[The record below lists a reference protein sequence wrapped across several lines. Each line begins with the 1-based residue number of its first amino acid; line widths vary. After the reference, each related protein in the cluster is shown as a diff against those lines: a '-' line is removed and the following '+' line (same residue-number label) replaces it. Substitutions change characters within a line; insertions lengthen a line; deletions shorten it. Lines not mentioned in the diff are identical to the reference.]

1 MPVGYV
7 RGLGRSDGGVRES
20 AARDHVSFWEGQ
32 ARLLDWR
39 APWDRALR
47 WEPPRA
53 RWFEGGRI
61 NACYNAL
68 DRHPDKS
75 KAAILWE
82 AEDGASRSLS
92 YSDLL
97 SETERVAGALSSMGV
112 SKGDRV
118 AIYLP
123 MVPELPISMLACARI
138 GAVHTVVFSGF
149 SAAALG
155 QRLQDSGAKALI
167 TADGM
172 YRRGKAIALKPAA
185 DEASSGLPVE
195 RTVVV
200 RRTGQKTRMGP
211 RDLWWDE
218 LEGRAPAVPVESS
231 HPLFILYTS
240 GTTGKPKGVLH
251 GTGGYLTHV
260 HSTFRWAFDIRD
272 GDVYWCTADIG
283 WVTGHS
289 YVVYGPLMCGAT
301 QVIYEGAP
309 DHPDPERPW
318 QIASKHGA
326 TILYTTPTALRML
339 MRRGDPPARF
349 DLSRLRL
356 LGTVGEPINP
366 EVWRW
371 YHDSVGGRRCPVI
384 DTWWQT
390 ETGGMMASAL
400 PGIEESDPKPG
411 SAGFP
416 VPGVALSVLDGDGA
430 EAAPGQRGYLTVDG
444 PWPGM
449 MLTVWGDEERYEKY
463 WSKYPGRYYAGDY
476 AVRDGDGHLWMLGR
490 ADDVLK
496 VSGHRLGTAEL
507 ESALVSHP
515 GVAEAAVC
523 GVPDEVRG
531 EAIAAFAVLRE
542 GATCSRDEL
551 VSWVREKMG
560 AVAAPSRMHIVP
572 RLPKTR
578 SGKIMRRLLR
588 DLAEGRG
595 VGDTSTIEDPGAV
608 SDVRAAI
615 GRDMT

>member
-1 MPVGYV
+1 MGYV
-7 RGLGRSDGGVRES
+7 RGLGRSGGGVRELAGRDS
-20 AARDHVSFWEGQ
+20 ASFWEGQ
-32 ARLLDWR
+32 ARLLDWH

-47 WEPPRA
+47 WDPPRA

-68 DRHPDKS
+68 DRHADKS
-75 KAAILWE
+75 KTAILWE
-82 AEDGASRSLS
+82 AEDGSSRSFS

-123 MVPELPISMLACARI
+123 MVPELPVSMLACARI
-138 GAVHTVVFSGF
+138 GAVHAVVFSGF
-149 SAAALG
+149 GAAALR
-155 QRLQDSGAKALI
+155 QRLEDSGARALI

-172 YRRGKAIALKPAA
+172 YRRGRAIPLKPVA
-185 DEASSGLPVE
+185 DEAARGLPVE
-195 RTVVV
+195 STVVV
-200 RRTGQKTRMGP
+200 RRTGQQTRMGP

-218 LEGRAPAVPVESS
+218 LEGRSPALPVESS

-240 GTTGKPKGVLH
+240 GTTGKPKGILH

-272 GDVYWCTADIG
+272 EDVYWCTADIG

-289 YVVYGPLMCGAT
+289 YAVYGPLMCGAT

-309 DHPDPERPW
+309 DHPTPERPW
-318 QIASKHGA
+318 QIASKRGA

-339 MRRGDPPARF
+339 MRRGDPPSGC

-390 ETGGMMASAL
+390 ETGGMMVSAL
-400 PGIEESDPKPG
+400 PGIEDADPKPG

-416 VPGVALSVLDGDGA
+416 VPGVRLSVLDGDGA
-430 EAAPGQRGYLTVDG
+430 EAGPGERGYLTIDG

-449 MLTVWGDEERYEKY
+449 MLTVWGDEERYEQY

-476 AVRDGDGHLWMLGR
+476 AVRDQDGYLWVLGR

-542 GATCSRDEL
+542 GASCTGEEL
-551 VSWVREKMG
+551 VEWVRQKMG

-588 DLAEGRG
+588 DLAEGREA
-595 VGDTSTIEDPGAV
+595 GDTSTIEDPGAV

-615 GRDMT
+615 KGRDRA

>member
-7 RGLGRSDGGVRES
+7 RGPGRSDGGVRES

-155 QRLQDSGAKALI
+155 QRLQDSGARALI

-195 RTVVV
+195 HTVVV
-200 RRTGQKTRMGP
+200 RRTGQKTCMGP

-218 LEGRAPAVPVESS
+218 LEGSAPAVPVESS

-260 HSTFRWAFDIRD
+260 NSTFRWAFDVRD

-289 YVVYGPLMCGAT
+289 YVVYGPLMSGAT

-309 DHPDPERPW
+309 DHPGPERPW
-318 QIASKHGA
+318 QIATKHGA

-390 ETGGMMASAL
+390 ETGGMMVSAL
-400 PGIEESDPKPG
+400 PGMEESEPKPG

-430 EAAPGQRGYLTVDG
+430 EAAPGRRGYLTVDG

-449 MLTVWGDEERYEKY
+449 MLTVWGDEERYEQY

-542 GATCSRDEL
+542 GATCGRDEL

-588 DLAEGRG
+588 DLAEGRD

-615 GRDMT
+615 GRDIT

>member
-1 MPVGYV
+1 MGYV
-7 RGLGRSDGGVRES
+7 RGLGRSDARIRES
-20 AARDHVSFWEGQ
+20 ADRDPVSFWEGQ
-32 ARLLDWR
+32 ARLLDWHT
-39 APWDRALR
+39 PWKEPLA

-75 KAAILWE
+75 KTAILWE
-82 AEDGASRSLS
+82 AEDGSSRAVS
-92 YSDLL
+92 YAQLL
-97 SETERVAGALSSMGV
+97 AEAERAAGALRSMGV

-118 AIYLP
+118 AVYLP
-123 MVPELPISMLACARI
+123 MVPELPAAMLACARI

-149 SAAALG
+149 SAAALR
-155 QRLQDSGAKALI
+155 QRLEDSGAKALI

-172 YRRGKAIALKPAA
+172 YRRGRALPLKPAA
-185 DEASSGLPVE
+185 DEASRGLGI
-195 RTVVV
+195 RMVVV
-200 RRTGQKTRMGP
+200 KRTGQNVRMGP

-218 LEGRAPAVPVESS
+218 LEGSAPAVPVGSS
-231 HPLFILYTS
+231 DPLFILYTS
-240 GTTGKPKGVLH
+240 GTTGRPKGVLH

-260 HSTFRWAFDIRD
+260 HSTFRWAFDIR
-272 GDVYWCTADIG
+272 GTDVYYCTADVG

-309 DHPDPERPW
+309 DYPAPERTW
-318 QIASKHGA
+318 SVCSKYGA

-339 MRRGDPPARF
+339 MRRGDPPPGC
-349 DLSRLRL
+349 DLSKLRL

-366 EVWRW
+366 EVWKW
-371 YHDSVGGRRCPVI
+371 YYESVGGRRCPVI

-390 ETGGMMASAL
+390 ETGGMMISAL
-400 PGIEESDPKPG
+400 PGIEELEPRPG
-411 SAGFP
+411 SATFA
-416 VPGVALSVLDGDGA
+416 VPGVKVSVLDESGA
-430 EAAPGQRGYLTVDG
+430 EAKAGERGFLAVDG

-449 MLTVWGDEERYEKY
+449 MAGLWGDEERYAEY
-463 WSKYPGRYYAGDY
+463 WEKYPGKYYAGDY
-476 AVRDGDGHLWMLGR
+476 AVRDADGYVWVLGR
-490 ADDVLK
+490 ADDVLS

-507 ESALVSHP
+507 ESALVEHP

-531 EAIAAFAVLRE
+531 ESIAAFAVLRE
-542 GATCSRDEL
+542 GASCGSAELADWMRSR
-551 VSWVREKMG
+551 MG
-560 AVAAPSRMHIVP
+560 AIAAPSRMYVVA

-588 DLAEGRG
+588 DLVEGRKI
-595 VGDTSTIEDPGAV
+595 GDTSTMEDPGAV
-608 SDVRAAI
+608 QDVRSAV
-615 GRDMT
+615 GRA